1 MKVELM
7 TTITTQKITVALPK
21 ALLTQLDAVVPTRE
35 RSQFI
40 ARAIQEQLA
49 IIVQAEAVDESA
61 GAWTDEAYPHL
72 LDDEAIND
80 WLTQLRSGWQRP
92 TG

>member
-7 TTITTQKITVALPK
+7 TIITTQKITVALPK
-21 ALLTQLDAVVPTRE
+21 ALLTQLDAVIPTRE

-49 IIVQAEAVDESA
+49 IIIQAEAVDEAA
-61 GAWTDEAYPHL
+61 GAWADEAYPHL

-80 WLTQLRSGWQRP
+80 WLTQLRTGWHRP
-92 TG
+92 IG